1 MVNGEAGKG
10 DSYRPTGPDYNKN
23 YNKIFGKK
31 KPKKPDQGIH
41 KDEAEVQHEIKKD
54 KSAGK
59 KT

>member
-10 DSYRPTGPDYNKN
+10 DTYRNLPDYNKN

-31 KPKKPDQGIH
+31 KSKKQDQGIH
-41 KDEAEVQHEIKKD
+41 TDEAEAQHEIKKD

>member
-10 DSYRPTGPDYNKN
+10 DTYRHLPDYNKN
-23 YNKIFGKK
+23 YNKIFKKK

>member
-10 DSYRPTGPDYNKN
+10 DTYRYHPDFNKN

-31 KPKKPDQGIH
+31 KPKPKDQGIH
-41 KDEAEVQHEIKKD
+41 KDEVQHEIKED

>member
-10 DSYRPTGPDYNKN
+10 DTYRPLPDYNKN
-23 YNKIFGKK
+23 YQRIFGKK
-31 KPKKPDQGIH
+31 KPKPKDQRIH
-41 KDEAEVQHEIKKD
+41 TDEAEVQHEIKKD

>member
-10 DSYRPTGPDYNKN
+10 DTYRYHPDFIKN
-23 YNKIFGKK
+23 YNKIFKKK
-31 KPKKPDQGIH
+31 KPKKQDHGIH
-41 KDEAEVQHEIKKD
+41 TNEAEVQHEIKED

>member
-10 DSYRPTGPDYNKN
+10 DTYRYHPDFNKN
-23 YNKIFGKK
+23 YNKIFKKKKGKK
-31 KPKKPDQGIH
+31 SGQSIH
-41 KDEAEVQHEIKKD
+41 KGEAEVQHEIKKD

>member
-10 DSYRPTGPDYNKN
+10 DAYRHLPDFNKN

-31 KPKKPDQGIH
+31 KSKKQDQGIH
-41 KDEAEVQHEIKKD
+41 KDEAEVQHEIKEN

>member
-10 DSYRPTGPDYNKN
+10 DTYRYLPDYNKN

-31 KPKKPDQGIH
+31 KSKNKDQGIH

-54 KSAGK
+54 KSAGEK
-59 KT
+59 A